1 MKSLA
6 RNIEEFGNPA
16 AYRENRL
23 YHIFSDQG
31 KEDLYYHLVLYGI
44 RQDEY
49 DDVPLEP
56 KYRGLLSRVIKHQQ
70 KRIKRISGFIHSIKV
85 PGLWLDM
92 GCGLGQFMNQII
104 QLKGNYV
111 VGTDVSFHSL
121 RKAHSLLNQVN
132 RSKSYHLV
140 NQDSLELPFKDSVF
154 DYVLSADVLEHV
166 GYDKQKKTFSEIYR
180 VLKKGG
186 QVIVHTPNLNRII
199 LTTILKKIYYLFKGI
214 NPLKIRHSFPKSH
227 ISLTTSKRLER
238 ICQSVGFNTKIYH
251 QIDGKLYHLSKWD
264 FLRLDRLLSRS
275 FVLVLSKEEQLLKQE

>member
-111 VGTDVSFHSL
+111 VGSDVSFHAL
-121 RKAHSLLNQVN
+121 RKAHSLLSQVN
-132 RSKSYHLV
+132 CSKSYHLV
-140 NQDSLELPFKDSVF
+140 NQDSLGLPFKDNSF
-154 DYVLSADVLEHV
+154 DYILSADVLEHV
-166 GYDKQKKTFSEIYR
+166 GYNNQNEIVSELYR
-180 VLKKGG
+180 VLKKKG
-186 QVIVHTPNLNRII
+186 QVIIHTPNLNRVIV
-199 LTTILKKIYYLFKGI
+199 TTFLKRIYYLFKGI
-214 NPLKIRHSFPKSH
+214 NPLQIRHSFPKSH
-227 ISLTTSKRLER
+227 TSLATAKRLKK
-238 ICQSVGFNTKIYH
+238 ICQSVGFNTTVYQ
-251 QIDGKLYHLSKWD
+251 QIDWKLYNLHKWA
-264 FLRLDRLLSRS
+264 FLGLDRLFSRS
-275 FVLVLSKEEQLLKQE
+275 FILVLSKKINY